1 MPSESPMKHALAA
14 LVSLLSAAFLFALP
28 AGAQNDPAKDYV
40 IACSGPFGKNATHAD
55 IEKAFGKE
63 NVTYGD
69 VPGPEGSTEKA
80 TIVFAEDP
88 ERRIEIQWQDEE
100 KRARPLAITVGNEDA
115 KSRWSAPLGIKLG
128 TSVQEIQKITGKP
141 FPITGFEWDL
151 GGYAHLQKTKL
162 EKLPGGCTLSLR
174 FTLDSIPEGKKYKKL
189 VGDVKV
195 RSDDK
200 VLLELKPRVQ
210 FFTIGYAD

>member
-1 MPSESPMKHALAA
+1 MKYALSAFFAA
-14 LVSLLSAAFLFALP
+14 LLFASP
-28 AGAQNDPAKDYV
+28 AAAQNDPAKDYV

-55 IEKAFGKE
+55 LEKAFGKE

-80 TIVFAEDP
+80 SIVFAED
-88 ERRIEIQWQDEE
+88 EARRIEIQWQDDE
-100 KRARPLAITVGNEDA
+100 KRARPLAITVGNAES
-115 KSRWSAPLGIKLG
+115 KSRWTAPLGITLG
-128 TSVQEIQKITGKP
+128 TSVQDVQKITGKP

-210 FFTIGYAD
+210 FFTIGYAE

>member
-1 MPSESPMKHALAA
+1 MKY
-14 LVSLLSAAFLFALP
+14 ALP
-28 AGAQNDPAKDYV
+28 AFFAALLLASPASAQNDLAKDHV
-40 IACSGPFGKNATHAD
+40 IACSGPFGKNATQAD
-55 IEKAFGKE
+55 LEQAFGKT

-69 VPGPEGSTEKA
+69 VPGPEGSTEQA
-80 TIVFAEDP
+80 TIVFANDP
-88 ERRIEIQWQDEE
+88 ERRVEIQWHDEE
-100 KRARPLAITVGNEDA
+100 KRARPLAITVGNAEA
-115 KSRWSAPLGIKLG
+115 TSRWRGPLGVRLG
-128 TSVQEIQKITGKP
+128 TRVEEIQKIAGKP

-151 GGYAHLQKTKL
+151 GGYAHLQNTKL

-174 FTLDSIPEGKKYKKL
+174 FTLDSIPDGRKYRKL

-210 FFTIGYAD
+210 FFTIGYAE

>member
-1 MPSESPMKHALAA
+1 MKHALPALFAA
-14 LVSLLSAAFLFALP
+14 LLLALP
-28 AGAQNDPAKDYV
+28 AAAQNDPAKDYV
-40 IACSGPFGKNATHAD
+40 IACNGPFGKNATHAD

-80 TIVFAEDP
+80 TVVFADDP
-88 ERRIEIQWQDEE
+88 ERRLEIQWQDDE
-100 KRARPLAITVGNEDA
+100 KRARPLAITVGNAEA
-115 KSRWSAPLGIKLG
+115 KSRWTGPFGVKLG
-128 TSVQEIQKITGKP
+128 TRVEEIQKIAGKP

-151 GGYAHLQKTKL
+151 GGYGHLQKTKF
-162 EKLPGGCTLSLR
+162 EKIAGGCTLSMR

-210 FFTIGYAD
+210 FFTVGYGE